1 MASHVTYAYIR
12 QNPDIR
18 EYIRRA
24 DMSLAA
30 IGYTE
35 HSFAHVEK
43 AAHNAAM
50 ILETLNYP
58 PRQVE
63 LAKIAGFL
71 HDIGNVINRNDHA
84 QSGAV
89 MAFRLLDRL
98 EMPVD
103 EICSIISAIGNHD
116 EGTAQPVDAI
126 SAALIIADKTDV
138 RRRRLRNTDFMTF
151 DIHDR
156 VNYAVVNASLKIDK
170 EQKLCLFNITIDTD
184 ICPVMEYFEIFLDR
198 MVLCRKAADL
208 LGLAEG
214 GSRISTQNSEIDRQ
228 DNVPRLRR
236 KDDAGMP
243 M

>member
-1 MASHVTYAYIR
+1 
-12 QNPDIR
+12 
-18 EYIRRA
+18 
-24 DMSLAA
+24 
-30 IGYTE
+30 
-35 HSFAHVEK
+35 
-43 AAHNAAM
+43 M

-138 RRRRLRNTDFMTF
+138 RRSRVRNTDFMTF

-156 VNYAVVNASLKIDK
+156 VNYAVEYSNLHFSEDKKSLVLD
-170 EQKLCLFNITIDTD
+170 LTIDTE
-184 ICPVMEYFEIFLDR
+184 ISSVLEYFEISWNACCFPS
-198 MVLCRKAADL
+198 VLPCSLIKSSRCTSTAAVFCKDNSA
-208 LGLAEG
+208 GSQRYCHKFPKPMHDFGENNG
-214 GSRISTQNSEIDRQ
+214 GTIS
-228 DNVPRLRR
+228 
-236 KDDAGMP
+236 
-243 M
+243 

>member
-1 MASHVTYAYIR
+1 MPSHVTYAYIR

-50 ILETLNYP
+50 ILETLQYP
-58 PRQVE
+58 ARQVE

-116 EGTAQPVDAI
+116 EGTAQPV
-126 SAALIIADKTDV
+126 IIADKTDV
-138 RRRRLRNTDFMTF
+138 RRSRVRNTDFMTF

-156 VNYAVVNASLKIDK
+156 VNYAVEYSNLHFSDD
-170 EQKLCLFNITIDTD
+170 QKSIVLDLTIDTE
-184 ICPVMEYFEIFLDR
+184 ISSVLEYFEIFMER
-198 MVLCRKAADL
+198 MLLSKRAALFFDKKFKMYIN
-208 LGLAEG
+208 
-214 GSRISTQNSEIDRQ
+214 GSNI
-228 DNVPRLRR
+228 L
-236 KDDAGMP
+236 
-243 M
+243 